1 MVWPG
6 RFQRVADDLVI
17 DGAHNPEAIATLVA
31 TWREVFGEEKASLV
45 FAALRDKEVAQLLCG
60 LRSIA
65 DEIWL
70 VPVNNVRGMAPEELR
85 PMAESAGFTSVH
97 EGELAASLDAA
108 RALAR
113 PVLVTGSLFLAGELL
128 AHLQG
133 SPKPA
138 ASAQ

>member
-1 MVWPG
+1 MNRNDVTE
-6 RFQRVADDLVI
+6 LI
-17 DGAHNPEAIATLVA
+17 I
-31 TWREVFGEEKASLV
+31 
-45 FAALRDKEVAQLLCG
+45 AALRDKDAAHLLRG

-65 DEIWL
+65 DEVWL
-70 VPVNNVRGMAPEELR
+70 VPVNNVRGVAPEELR
-85 PMAESAGFTSVH
+85 PLAESAGFASIH
-97 EGELAASLDAA
+97 EGEIAPSLAAA
-108 RALAR
+108 RASAR